1 MTIAVQRRSS
11 KATPQRRARRE
22 MLLPLY
28 QDQNKRFYLKANV
41 EGWEEVRMP
50 PRRKTMLE
58 SITVIEAS

>member
-1 MTIAVQRRSS
+1 MTIAAQRRSS
-11 KATPQRRARRE
+11 KATPQRRTRRE
-22 MLLPLY
+22 MPLPLY
-28 QDQNKRFYLKANV
+28 QDQSKRFYLKANV